1 MEKTYRKSWITKG
14 ILVSIKKKNKIFTI
28 NFVNQKIKKE
38 KNHYKKIQK
47 MQKYYSK
54 SHKNKQGETLKNL
67 ENMPEHET
75 NYTYQKDQYQTTKWP

>member
-1 MEKTYRKSWITKG
+1 
-14 ILVSIKKKNKIFTI
+14 
-28 NFVNQKIKKE
+28 
-38 KNHYKKIQK
+38 